1 MMLWRSIHDRLLEEI
16 ATGHYKPGEKLP
28 TELDLARRFGVNRH
42 TVRHAMAELRDHGIV
57 YSRRGAGVFVASK
70 PMAYKIGRKTRF
82 SKNLLDAQQ
91 APTIRFLRL
100 ETRHADKIEQSTLA
114 LGRTAEVHVVEGIG
128 FSNNIPIT
136 HFTSVFPAKPLAGF
150 IEALTS
156 TGSISAA
163 LKACTISDYERKRTE
178 ITAILATPETA
189 AHLACQ
195 PGDPI
200 LRTRSL
206 NQSNGLPI
214 EFGTSL
220 FSANHIAFVVG
231 EESSA

>member
-1 MMLWRSIHDRLLEEI
+1 MLWRSIYDRLHEEV

-28 TELDLARRFGVNRH
+28 TETDLARRFGVNRH
-42 TVRHAMAELRDHGIV
+42 TVRHAMAELRDRGIV
-57 YSRRGAGVFVASK
+57 YSRRGAGIFVATR

-91 APTIRFLRL
+91 APTLRFLRL
-100 ETRHADKIEQSTLA
+100 ETRHADKIERENLA
-114 LGRTAEVHVVEGIG
+114 LGRNAEVHVVEGIG
-128 FSNNIPIT
+128 LSSNIPIT
-136 HFTSVFPAKPLAGF
+136 HFTSIFPAAPLDGF
-150 IEALTS
+150 IAALKS
-156 TGSISAA
+156 AGSISTA
-163 LKACTISDYERKRTE
+163 LSACKIMDYERQRTE

-195 PGDPI
+195 VGDPL

-206 NQSNGLPI
+206 NQSNGVPV

-231 EESSA
+231 DDR

>member
-1 MMLWRSIHDRLLEEI
+1 MLWRSIHDRLHEEI

-28 TELDLARRFGVNRH
+28 TETELARRFGVNRH

-57 YSRRGAGVFVASK
+57 YSRRGAGIFVATR
-70 PMAYKIGRKTRF
+70 PMTYKIGRKTRF

-91 APTIRFLRL
+91 APTLRFLRL
-100 ETRHADKIEQSTLA
+100 ETRHADKIERENLA
-114 LGRTAEVHVVEGIG
+114 LGRSAEVHVVEGIG
-128 FSNNIPIT
+128 LSNNIPIT
-136 HFTSVFPAKPLAGF
+136 HFTSIFPAAPLDGF
-150 IEALTS
+150 IAALKTA
-156 TGSISAA
+156 GSISTA
-163 LKACTISDYERKRTE
+163 LSACRIMDYERQRTE

-195 PGDPI
+195 VGDPL

-206 NQSNGLPI
+206 NQSNGIPI

-231 EESSA
+231 EDSYA